1 VPLVVCATDLHQ
13 NLGFELKKEHGL
25 KGWDTDFFDIEDRNL
40 PFSTVAL
47 MLRRTFFKTTGM
59 AALASGVPAFRFMEK
74 SDPLYTTR
82 LRKPPR
88 LRAGMTVGLI
98 APASSFSPEK
108 LTAARQ
114 NLSALGLNIRESAH
128 LHAKN
133 GYLAGTDA
141 QRLEDLHWAFSDPEI
156 DAVWC
161 IRGGYGCSRLLPLI
175 DFDLIARNPK
185 VLIGYSDITALHL
198 AIQQHT
204 GLVTFHGPVAASEF
218 PENTL
223 RHFRSV
229 LMEPVLG
236 YTVKI
241 PDAADLPQDEAYQP
255 FVITPG
261 QATGKL
267 SGGNLTLLAALV
279 GTTFAPSYKNKIVFI
294 EDVGEQPYR
303 IDRMLTQ
310 MLQGSDLAKAA
321 GIVLGVFA
329 DCKPKGDS
337 PSLTLRETLRDRL
350 ADLGMPVAYGMPFG
364 HVAHQMTFPYGIQ
377 AALDTT
383 LGQLTLL
390 ETAVL

>member
-1 VPLVVCATDLHQ
+1 
-13 NLGFELKKEHGL
+13 
-25 KGWDTDFFDIEDRNL
+25 
-40 PFSTVAL
+40 

-59 AALASGVPAFRFMEK
+59 AALASGTPAFRFMEK
-74 SDPLYTTR
+74 SDPVDIIKLQ
-82 LRKPPR
+82 KPGR

-98 APASSFSPEK
+98 APASPFSEEK
-108 LTAARQ
+108 LAAARQ
-114 NLSALGLNIRESAH
+114 NLTALGFQIQESVH
-128 LHAKN
+128 FHAKN

-141 QRLEDLHWAFSDPEI
+141 QRLEDLHWAFSNPAI

-161 IRGGYGCSRLLPLI
+161 VRGGYGCSRLLPNI
-175 DFDLIARNPK
+175 DFDLIRRHPK

-198 AIQQHT
+198 AIQQQT

-229 LMEPVLG
+229 LMEPRSG
-236 YTVKI
+236 YTVRI
-241 PDAADLPQDEAYQP
+241 PDTAELPGEEAYQP

-337 PSLTLRETLRDRL
+337 PSLTLRETLQDRF
-350 ADLGMPVAYGMPFG
+350 AGLGMPVIYGMPFG
-364 HVAHQMTFPYGIQ
+364 HVAHQMTFPYGIS
-377 AALDTT
+377 ATLDTAM
-383 LGQLTLL
+383 GQLTLL